1 MSTVRR
7 KQVELEEE
15 ISENV
20 SLEILR
26 LFLEVDRGSV
36 QGWDRA
42 EGV

>member
-15 ISENV
+15 ILENV

-26 LFLEVDRGSV
+26 PFLEVDRANE
-36 QGWDRA
+36 QGWGRA